1 MKKVLFDNYAS
12 GVIADT
18 EEVVDNINDLDL
30 TDSRVIG
37 GVKRK
42 VFSQLKQILESGLEP
57 ENNLE
62 TVIAISAAL
71 TRVIAAERGCKPIKT
86 GFKVAEDSL
95 EAKTF
100 AFFANFKRG
109 QEIKFI
115 ISQENGLYQDAQRLS
130 LSGADFYDRARSI
143 SGLFTIIGHEVEH
156 LAQAEAE
163 SNLKKRPNEAAA
175 LSKLENEARKDVRVA
190 DYYDAGGGHNEFVFE
205 IDADAAG
212 IIASRVYMQQLLDF
226 CGMSK
231 YSDDYKKAVSASD
244 PTGRKMKKIMELTAK
259 RFGFKD
265 EKDGLKPTRPST
277 LKEAI
282 ERDTYLQLYKS
293 AHGEDDKNFSVWRA
307 QETGDRVNP
316 ILDTNRSDLGIIA
329 AFKKP
334 EEKLS
339 GIRKRAKM
347 AERVE
352 KNQKSALDEARLKM
366 AEIADETKQ
375 K

>member
-1 MKKVLFDNYAS
+1 M
-12 GVIADT
+12 
-18 EEVVDNINDLDL
+18 

-86 GFKVAEDSL
+86 GFKMAEDSL

-109 QEIKFI
+109 KEIKFI

-244 PTGRKMKKIMELTAK
+244 PTGRKMKKIMEFAAK

-366 AEIADETKQ
+366 AEIANETKQ

>member
-30 TDSRVIG
+30 TDKRVLL

-42 VFSQLKQILESGLEP
+42 VFSQLKQILEEGLPP

-71 TRVIAAERGCKPIKT
+71 TRVIATERGCKPIQT
-86 GFKVAEDSL
+86 GFKVAEDEL

-109 QEIKFI
+109 QEIVFI
-115 ISQENGLYQDAQRLS
+115 LSQERGLYQDAQRLS

-163 SNLKKRPNEAAA
+163 NNLKKRPNEAAA

-212 IIASRVYMQQLLDF
+212 VIASRVYMQELLDF

-244 PTGRKMKKIMELTAK
+244 PTGRKMKKIMELVAK
-259 RFGFKD
+259 RFGYKD
-265 EKDGLKPTRPST
+265 EKYELSPTRPSN

-282 ERDTYLQLYKS
+282 ERDTYLQFYKAAQREEDKRS
-293 AHGEDDKNFSVWRA
+293 AVWRA

-316 ILDTNRSDLGIIA
+316 ILDTNRSDLGILA

-334 EEKLS
+334 EEKLA
-339 GIRKRAKM
+339 GIRKRAKT
-347 AERVE
+347 AAKTE

-366 AEIADETKQ
+366 AESTDEAKQ